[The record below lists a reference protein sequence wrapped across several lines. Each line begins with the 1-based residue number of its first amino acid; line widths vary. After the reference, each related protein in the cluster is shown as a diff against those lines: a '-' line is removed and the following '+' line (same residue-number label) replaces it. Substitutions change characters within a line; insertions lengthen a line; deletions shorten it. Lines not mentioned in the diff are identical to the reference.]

1 MHITRAAFIIL
12 ISLIPRV
19 INAQDSFIKMMND
32 TIHSIKYVFEAR
44 IDSVQTFAGD
54 EVGNKVQYGRANWD
68 RGIGNFDIKNGRQ
81 LMAYS
86 KVWITIAQVYKG
98 KLPKK
103 MVFLLPQENTT
114 VVAQITPKGDTVL
127 SYMQVHSSHGNIES
141 ALLPS
146 KSYPIYRLYWC
157 YDVVKQKRKNEY
169 ALKTFLH
176 MPLRIQAF
184 IPNSDGSGRN
194 GIIYTMIGDRIFEK
208 QEEFENYLR
217 SIKTLKICASS
228 HN

>member
-1 MHITRAAFIIL
+1 MKGTKNIKRLLLSGLLLFLQLVAY
-12 ISLIPRV
+12 
-19 INAQDSFIKMMND
+19 AQDDFIKMMND

-54 EVGNKVQYGRANWD
+54 EAGNKVQYGSANWD

-103 MVFLLPQENTT
+103 MVALLPQENTT
-114 VVAQITPKGDTVL
+114 VIAQVTPKGDTVL
-127 SYMQVHSSHGNIES
+127 SYMQVHSSHGNNES
-141 ALLPS
+141 TLLPS
-146 KSYPIYRLYWC
+146 KSYPIYRMYWC
-157 YDVVKQKRKNEY
+157 YDVVKQKHKNEY
-169 ALKTFLH
+169 ALMTFLH

-184 IPNSDGSGRN
+184 IPNNDGSGRN
-194 GIIYTMIGDRIFEK
+194 GIIYTMIGDRIFER
-208 QEEFENYLR
+208 QEEFELYLR
-217 SIKTLKICASS
+217 GVGDLKFK
-228 HN
+228 